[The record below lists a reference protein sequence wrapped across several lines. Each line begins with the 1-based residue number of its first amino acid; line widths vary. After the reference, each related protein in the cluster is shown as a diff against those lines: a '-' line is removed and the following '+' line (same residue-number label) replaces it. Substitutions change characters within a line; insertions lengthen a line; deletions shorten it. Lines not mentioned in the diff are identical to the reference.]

1 MKSAWTIFIH
11 SLRYIQKLIRSLR
24 SLVRFFNASQLVNKN
39 GSCALSIKM
48 ISIYRTVLRSYDVLP
63 PPASI
68 YQSAKSYGSLTNKIF
83 SAGIAFSVVR
93 CLPVKAR
100 NVNDAEIRILK
111 TEIFPYQGIK
121 MSVSLKKSKIWPTSM
136 QLKCFVQA
144 RNNHL
149 SRMLRRGRP

>member
-1 MKSAWTIFIH
+1 MCTFHKNDLYISH
-11 SLRYIQKLIRSLR
+11 SFEIIRRFVLGIEKLLMHC
-24 SLVRFFNASQLVNKN
+24 FDASQLVNKN
-39 GSCALSIKM
+39 RSCALSIKM

-68 YQSAKSYGSLTNKIF
+68 YHLLNDHSAMSYGILTNKIF

-121 MSVSLKKSKIWPTSM
+121 MSVSLKKS
-136 QLKCFVQA
+136 
-144 RNNHL
+144 
-149 SRMLRRGRP
+149 